1 MIDSESS
8 QKIFKLLSGLYLTL
22 KNIDSKLDKITEVT
36 EVNIYESS
44 GDVRTD
50 RKILKRVDKLSKKYI
65 SESESYSDPE
75 LTKHPFSVER
85 KNVYNLSQDIEDGIN
100 DICMSMQKHFIESR
114 ISHLS
119 SSLNQRK
126 MSLDEYNSNIEK
138 AINDILSRIPNILK
152 LRINK
157 LHEILLKKYIN
168 KDKIKSTDTFW
179 KDNQVNQTI
188 VKW

>member
-1 MIDSESS
+1 M
-8 QKIFKLLSGLYLTL
+8 YLTL

-36 EVNIYESS
+36 EVHIHEES
-44 GDVRTD
+44 GDVRTN
-50 RKILKRVDKLSKKYI
+50 RKILKQVDKSSKKYT
-65 SESESYSDPE
+65 SDLDTDSDSESYSDSE
-75 LTKHPFSVER
+75 LTKYPLSVER
-85 KNVYNLSQDIEDGIN
+85 KNVYNLSKDIEDGIN

-114 ISHLS
+114 ISYLS
-119 SSLNQRK
+119 SLLNQRK
-126 MSLDEYNSNIEK
+126 LSLDEYNYYIEK
-138 AINDILSRIPNILK
+138 EINDTLSRIPNILK
-152 LRINK
+152 SKIKK